1 LIPGPGR
8 ARPAGARLAAGADAW
23 RRRAGAERERGGLG
37 GLTDLREPHE
47 WRCEEVTE
55 G

>member
-1 LIPGPGR
+1 VLGALPERR
-8 ARPAGARLAAGADAW
+8 ARVAKSPY
-23 RRRAGAERERGGLG
+23 RAGAERERGGLG